1 MNRFAYRPVIC
12 SCLAAFALLVTAGS
26 LDTGARAQSIS
37 PAGPSLSPGQ
47 PGRSISDSDKLDDT
61 LGAAESYSIDRGVTA
76 NAGAPSSD
84 QTRARNAGA
93 KGAVRPFGWILKK
106 VRKAAPGDVVRVS
119 LKQRQGDLWTYEITV
134 LSDSGRYVQLSLN
147 AATGA
152 ILSRKNR

>member
-12 SCLAAFALLVTAGS
+12 SILAAFAVLAAGGA
-26 LDTGARAQSIS
+26 LDTSARAEGIS
-37 PAGPSLSPGQ
+37 PAGPAVSRDE
-47 PGRSISDSDKLDDT
+47 PGRSISDTDKLDDP
-61 LGAAESYSIDRGVTA
+61 LGGAESYAIDRDVAASPGSL
-76 NAGAPSSD
+76 SSD
-84 QTRARNAGA
+84 QTRARDAGA
-93 KGAVRPFGWILKK
+93 RGIVRPYGWILKK

-119 LKQRQGDLWTYEITV
+119 LKQRQGDLWTYEVTV